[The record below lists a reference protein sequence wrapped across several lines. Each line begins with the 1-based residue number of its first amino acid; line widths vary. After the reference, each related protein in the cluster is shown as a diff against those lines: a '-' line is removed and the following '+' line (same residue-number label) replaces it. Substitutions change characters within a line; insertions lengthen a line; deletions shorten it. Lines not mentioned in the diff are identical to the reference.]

1 MLRTVLLSLALL
13 GGGLSAAAWL
23 THDFQVWTDEG
34 ARRLEVALRPVPVPA
49 VTVDGTGIAP
59 STLPQLL
66 ATPGHVTIADFFYTR
81 CKTVCLTLGSSF
93 NQLQAALA
101 QDNPGV
107 QLLSISFDGGHD
119 TPNILRHYARPLGA
133 DPAIWRFARVADPT
147 EQAALL
153 RATVAKHGVHVD
165 ARIHV
170 HQAARFAD
178 GGLAGVELDLHVLHF
193 RTENFVVDDVHGHGG
208 CSWKV
213 GKRVAGDEH
222 PRRPQM
228 GARGEGSRYAFT
240 RGGRER
246 GLVGL
251 PGGRESLPHSA
262 TTRPSGATTSAANG
276 CFPAFRLASAS
287 SKLRRSQYRS

>member
-13 GGGLSAAAWL
+13 GGGFSAAAWL

-59 STLPQLL
+59 SALPQLL

-93 NQLQAALA
+93 AQLQAALA

-133 DPAIWRFARVADPT
+133 DPATWRRWRGGGPT
-147 EQAALL
+147 GPSTLLRRPGGGGLPPGFGDYEHNAALL
-153 RATVAKHGVHVD
+153 VFD
-165 ARIHV
+165 AQGRMVRVFDLAEQDLALNYARHLAR
-170 HQAARFAD
+170 QAQ
-178 GGLAGVELDLHVLHF
+178 
-193 RTENFVVDDVHGHGG
+193 
-208 CSWKV
+208 
-213 GKRVAGDEH
+213 H
-222 PRRPQM
+222 PSAQ
-228 GARGEGSRYAFT
+228 GA
-240 RGGRER
+240 
-246 GLVGL
+246 V
-251 PGGRESLPHSA
+251 
-262 TTRPSGATTSAANG
+262 
-276 CFPAFRLASAS
+276 
-287 SKLRRSQYRS
+287 

>member
-13 GGGLSAAAWL
+13 GGGFSAAAWL

-81 CKTVCLTLGSSF
+81 YKTVCLTLGSSF

-133 DPAIWRFARVADPT
+133 DPAIWRFARVADPA

-153 RATVAKHGVHVD
+153 RQLGVVVIPDGFGDYEHNAALLVFD
-165 ARIHV
+165 AQGRMVRVFDLAEQDLALNYARHLAR
-170 HQAARFAD
+170 QAQ
-178 GGLAGVELDLHVLHF
+178 
-193 RTENFVVDDVHGHGG
+193 
-208 CSWKV
+208 
-213 GKRVAGDEH
+213 H
-222 PRRPQM
+222 PSAQ
-228 GARGEGSRYAFT
+228 GA
-240 RGGRER
+240 
-246 GLVGL
+246 V
-251 PGGRESLPHSA
+251 
-262 TTRPSGATTSAANG
+262 
-276 CFPAFRLASAS
+276 
-287 SKLRRSQYRS
+287 